1 MTASEANPS
10 TAGQHDATALSSGSS
25 DPLMVLGQR
34 LRTAREQRGL
44 SSAAL
49 AEQLHMGEE
58 QLNALESGDPQ
69 RLPELVFVI
78 AQARRVAAA
87 LGVDATPLVEPLKQL
102 RSTIKPAPAPLS
114 SAEPSGRQRPR
125 ARLSPQSY
133 TSQPRARGTGGGG
146 ALRWLGSVALLAGI
160 GAAGFW
166 GWQQLPQRAARRS
179 APQPAKPAQ
188 PAAAPVAAKPTP
200 KPAPAPIP
208 SELSLSAAQPSWL
221 TVRTA
226 KGKVLFEGT
235 FQGKRQFPLAG
246 GLEILAGRPDLV
258 IVSQGNGPGKPLGPI
273 DQIRWMSFSAPPR

>member
-1 MTASEANPS
+1 MRS
-10 TAGQHDATALSSGSS
+10 DSS
-25 DPLMVLGQR
+25 DPLMVLGQS
-34 LRTAREQRGL
+34 LRSAREQRGL
-44 SSAAL
+44 SSNAL
-49 AEQLHMGEE
+49 ADQLHMGEE

-87 LGVDATPLVEPLKQL
+87 LGIDATPLVEPLKQL

-114 SAEPSGRQRPR
+114 ITEPSGRQRPR

-133 TSQPRARGTGGGG
+133 TSQPRARGKGAGGG
-146 ALRWLGSVALLAGI
+146 ALRWMGSLALLAGI
-160 GAAGFW
+160 GAAGVW

-179 APQPAKPAQ
+179 APQPAIPAK

-200 KPAPAPIP
+200 KPKPAPAPLP
-208 SELSLSAAQPSWL
+208 TELNLSATQPSWL

-246 GLEILAGRPDLV
+246 GLEVLAGRPDLV

-273 DQIRWMSFSAPPR
+273 DQIRWMNFSAPPR